1 MSASRD
7 WVLALRGRR
16 GEAGL
21 TTLEWL
27 LVVAAVAGLAAL
39 AVVLVQNVVGDTAE
53 QVASNDARQTAADL
67 AVTELR
73 RRWRAETP
81 TASNIEEINRLYA
94 ARCRQLGIIYADI
107 SLRVQPPKAG
117 TLDPNGG
124 WATEPSCT
132 LA

>member
-1 MSASRD
+1 MGQHSQRD
-7 WVLALRGRR
+7 EPTSGSERTSVH
-16 GEAGL
+16 EAP
-21 TTLEWL
+21 
-27 LVVAAVAGLAAL
+27 
-39 AVVLVQNVVGDTAE
+39 Q
-53 QVASNDARQTAADL
+53 Q
-67 AVTELR
+67 
-73 RRWRAETP
+73 RWRAETP
-81 TASNIEEINRLYA
+81 TASNIQEINRLYA

>member
-1 MSASRD
+1 MR
-7 WVLALRGRR
+7 RRR

-27 LVVAAVAGLAAL
+27 LVVA
-39 AVVLVQNVVGDTAE
+39 
-53 QVASNDARQTAADL
+53 

-81 TASNIEEINRLYA
+81 TASNIEEINSLYA

-117 TLDPNGG
+117 TLDSPNGG
-124 WATEPSCT
+124 WETEPSCT